1 MGLGDRSKNGS
12 IFNEYFAFMASD
24 RTLLMAAGAAFLYFK
39 YGRKAAGAK
48 RLEFYPES
56 IDLSNIKLT
65 NWQPD
70 LLVRVVNP
78 AGVSQTVDA
87 VFLNVFANKT
97 QIGRIQITQRL
108 EIKKQSDVVVRVPIK
123 IFALGTGTIIA
134 KLIKGE
140 SVKFTIVGTVSSM
153 GFTIPIEVA
162 LN

>member
-1 MGLGDRSKNGS
+1 
-12 IFNEYFAFMASD
+12 MASD
-24 RTLLMAAGAAFLYFK
+24 KTLLLAAAAAFAYFK
-39 YGRKAAGAK
+39 FGRKAVGAK
-48 RLEFYPES
+48 KLEFYPES

-78 AGVSQTVDA
+78 ANVSQTVDA

-108 EIKKQSDVVVRVPIK
+108 EIKKLSDVVVRVPIK
-123 IFALGTGTIIA
+123 IFAVGTGTIIG

-140 SVKFTIVGTVSSM
+140 TVKFSIAGTVTSM